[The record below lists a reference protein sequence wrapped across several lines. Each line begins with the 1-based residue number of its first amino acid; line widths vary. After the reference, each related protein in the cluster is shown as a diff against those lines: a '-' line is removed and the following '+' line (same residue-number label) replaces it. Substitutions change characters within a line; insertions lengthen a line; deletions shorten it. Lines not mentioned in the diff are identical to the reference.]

1 MKSNR
6 ECVSLKCSWGEAGD
20 DLQHWW
26 LARGP
31 QGKKPEHYFSKP
43 PVLGSA
49 YWKAMNQQKHTHTH
63 THAHTESR
71 GLMRQ
76 TDCMLSCLC
85 RGFMCYS
92 IKMKHNGQSCL
103 QSVWEA
109 ATCLYFSEYKCGHM
123 CLLSYIYFTVYYIQY
138 NNPVVNTLL
147 YARTVW
153 KSETLQL
160 SLWSLQGRYQSL
172 VLDDNLAVIMSYYNI
187 IILLLFFFYWA
198 AVQNLEIFSLHKT
211 NKNADRETL
220 EPESPVQFTSGV
232 FDISG
237 QGQFIWQRDGT
248 GTSCYIYC
256 IKLYWLLNWACR
268 NIACSAFTNMSA
280 AAAAWL
286 TLACWIY

>member
-1 MKSNR
+1 MIYNTDDWPVGHREKSQNTT
-6 ECVSLKCSWGEAGD
+6 SAS
-20 DLQHWW
+20 
-26 LARGP
+26 P
-31 QGKKPEHYFSKP
+31 QCWALPIEKPWISR
-43 PVLGSA
+43 
-49 YWKAMNQQKHTHTH
+49 NTHTHTH
-63 THAHTESR
+63 THTHTQKAEGWWDRQTACSAVCVGVLCATALKWNTMDRAACSQCGRLLHICTSLNISVGTCACFHTFILQYITFSTITLLWTRSCMLVLFESLRHYSYHSGLSR
-71 GLMRQ
+71 GSIRVLCLMTTWQ
-76 TDCMLSCLC
+76 
-85 RGFMCYS
+85 
-92 IKMKHNGQSCL
+92 
-103 QSVWEA
+103 W
-109 ATCLYFSEYKCGHM
+109 
-123 CLLSYIYFTVYYIQY
+123 
-138 NNPVVNTLL
+138 
-147 YARTVW
+147 
-153 KSETLQL
+153 
-160 SLWSLQGRYQSL
+160 LWAIIISS
-172 VLDDNLAVIMSYYNI
+172 SYYYY
-187 IILLLFFFYWA
+187 FFYWA